1 MAKSELW
8 HYCIKATIYPFN
20 YFINYFFFYLQAAS
34 HFPAKMSRKMSE
46 FSSKYWIPS
55 EDIDFLGLK
64 GVMEDEPKSVSRTRM
79 KITFRQLKQML
90 PENNLDNPVKILQAT
105 KRYMNHLQNC
115 PPVNYNKCECFQK
128 YLEESEEKSK
138 ELSEQWTKRFFFF
151 FEGLYF

>member
-1 MAKSELW
+1 
-8 HYCIKATIYPFN
+8 
-20 YFINYFFFYLQAAS
+20 
-34 HFPAKMSRKMSE
+34 MSE

-55 EDIDFLGLK
+55 DDIDFLGLK

-90 PENNLDNPVKILQAT
+90 PEKNLDNPVKILQAT

-151 FEGLYF
+151 LRDFIFKKTLFEKLQKIIFLCKLDYKKNMPCLCVLF